1 MPGHQ
6 TPCSLAE
13 SIQSHILSMRCLL
26 CVVYPLH
33 GLRLPLE
40 GDQEMWD
47 EQSLSSGDAAHPFH
61 AVSEV
66 SHV

>member
-1 MPGHQ
+1 
-6 TPCSLAE
+6 
-13 SIQSHILSMRCLL
+13 MRCLL